1 MSRSRTHRRCVR
13 TAEAFLYKAVDGI
26 YPITGAGK
34 KRREESIRMRKNPWI
49 YYGKKLLI
57 FVVSIFLLSV
67 IVFYIARLAPGD
79 PLVSYYGERAEKMT
93 AGERAWAE
101 EKLGLHESITV
112 QYGKWLGRAVRGD
125 FGISYKYKM
134 DVLEVIEGRVGNTLL
149 LGGVGFV
156 LIFVL
161 ALLLGIWCAWNEER
175 LIDRAICKIGTV
187 TSCIPE
193 FWLSLVL
200 ILIFAVELKVLP
212 SSGAY
217 TIGKENDL
225 GDRILHLI
233 LPMTVVVLGHLWY
246 YAYLIRNKLLE
257 EVRTD
262 YVLLAKSK
270 GVTGKSVMFRHC
282 VRNIIPTYLSIMAI
296 SVPHILGGT
305 YIIETVFSYPG
316 IGTLSYESARYQDY
330 NLLMVICLLSGALVI
345 LCNMIAQTINERI
358 DPRMKGPDL
367 TEDAEV
373 IMR

>member
-1 MSRSRTHRRCVR
+1 
-13 TAEAFLYKAVDGI
+13 
-26 YPITGAGK
+26 
-34 KRREESIRMRKNPWI
+34 MRKNPWI

-112 QYGKWLGRAVRGD
+112 QYGKWLGQAVRGD

-225 GDRILHLI
+225 GDRILHLL

-367 TEDAEV
+367 TENAEV

>member
-1 MSRSRTHRRCVR
+1 
-13 TAEAFLYKAVDGI
+13 
-26 YPITGAGK
+26 
-34 KRREESIRMRKNPWI
+34 MRKNPWI

-79 PLVSYYGERAEKMT
+79 PLVSYYGDRAEKMT

-112 QYGKWLGRAVRGD
+112 QYGKWLGQAVRGD

-134 DVLEVIEGRVGNTLL
+134 DVQEVIEGRIGNTLL
-149 LGGVGFV
+149 LGGVGFM

-373 IMR
+373 VMR

>member
-1 MSRSRTHRRCVR
+1 
-13 TAEAFLYKAVDGI
+13 
-26 YPITGAGK
+26 
-34 KRREESIRMRKNPWI
+34 MRKNPWI

-93 AGERAWAE
+93 AEERAWAE

-134 DVLEVIEGRVGNTLL
+134 DVLEVIEGRIGNTLL

-161 ALLLGIWCAWNEER
+161 ALILGIWCAWNEER

-200 ILIFAVELKVLP
+200 ILLFAVELKVLP

-282 VRNIIPTYLSIMAI
+282 VRNIIPTYLSSMAI

-367 TEDAEV
+367 TENAEV

>member
-1 MSRSRTHRRCVR
+1 
-13 TAEAFLYKAVDGI
+13 
-26 YPITGAGK
+26 
-34 KRREESIRMRKNPWI
+34 MRKNPWI

-79 PLVSYYGERAEKMT
+79 PLVSYYGDRAEKMT
-93 AGERAWAE
+93 ARERAWAE

-134 DVLEVIEGRVGNTLL
+134 DVLEVIKGRIGNTLL

-257 EVRTD
+257 EVRAD

-305 YIIETVFSYPG
+305 YIIEMVFSYPG

-367 TEDAEV
+367 TENVEV

>member
-1 MSRSRTHRRCVR
+1 
-13 TAEAFLYKAVDGI
+13 
-26 YPITGAGK
+26 
-34 KRREESIRMRKNPWI
+34 MRKNPWI

-200 ILIFAVELKVLP
+200 ILIFAVKLKALP

-270 GVTGKSVMFRHC
+270 GVTGKSVMIRHC

-367 TEDAEV
+367 TENAEV
-373 IMR
+373 IM

>member
-1 MSRSRTHRRCVR
+1 
-13 TAEAFLYKAVDGI
+13 
-26 YPITGAGK
+26 
-34 KRREESIRMRKNPWI
+34 MRKNPWI

-79 PLVSYYGERAEKMT
+79 PLVSYYGDRAEKMT

-112 QYGKWLGRAVRGD
+112 QYGKWLERAVCGD

-134 DVLEVIEGRVGNTLL
+134 DVLEVIEGRIGNTLL

-217 TIGKENDL
+217 TIGNENDL

-305 YIIETVFSYPG
+305 YIIEMVFSYPG

-367 TEDAEV
+367 TENVEV

>member
-1 MSRSRTHRRCVR
+1 
-13 TAEAFLYKAVDGI
+13 
-26 YPITGAGK
+26 
-34 KRREESIRMRKNPWI
+34 MRKNPWI

-112 QYGKWLGRAVRGD
+112 QYGKWLGRTVRGD

-367 TEDAEV
+367 TENAEV

>member
-1 MSRSRTHRRCVR
+1 
-13 TAEAFLYKAVDGI
+13 
-26 YPITGAGK
+26 
-34 KRREESIRMRKNPWI
+34 MRKNPWI

-282 VRNIIPTYLSIMAI
+282 VRNIIPTYLSIMAM

>member
-1 MSRSRTHRRCVR
+1 
-13 TAEAFLYKAVDGI
+13 
-26 YPITGAGK
+26 
-34 KRREESIRMRKNPWI
+34 MRKNPWI

-79 PLVSYYGERAEKMT
+79 PLVSYYGDRAEKMT

-112 QYGKWLGRAVRGD
+112 QYGKWLGRAVCGD

-134 DVLEVIEGRVGNTLL
+134 DVLEVIEGRIGNTLL
-149 LGGVGFV
+149 LGGVGFMM
-156 LIFVL
+156 IFVL

-257 EVRTD
+257 EVRAD

-305 YIIETVFSYPG
+305 YIIEMVFSYPG

-367 TEDAEV
+367 TENAEV

>member
-1 MSRSRTHRRCVR
+1 
-13 TAEAFLYKAVDGI
+13 
-26 YPITGAGK
+26 
-34 KRREESIRMRKNPWI
+34 MRKNPWI

-79 PLVSYYGERAEKMT
+79 PLVSYYGERA
-93 AGERAWAE
+93 WAE

-112 QYGKWLGRAVRGD
+112 QYGKWLGQAVRGD

-367 TEDAEV
+367 TETAEV

>member
-1 MSRSRTHRRCVR
+1 
-13 TAEAFLYKAVDGI
+13 
-26 YPITGAGK
+26 
-34 KRREESIRMRKNPWI
+34 MRKNPWI

-79 PLVSYYGERAEKMT
+79 PLVSYYGDRAEKMT

-101 EKLGLHESITV
+101 EKLGLHESIAV
-112 QYGKWLGRAVRGD
+112 QYGKWLERAVCGD

-134 DVLEVIEGRVGNTLL
+134 DVLEVIKGRIGNTLL
-149 LGGVGFV
+149 LGGVGFM

-217 TIGKENDL
+217 TIGNENDL

-257 EVRTD
+257 EVRAD

-305 YIIETVFSYPG
+305 YIIEMVFSYPG

-367 TEDAEV
+367 TENVEV

>member
-1 MSRSRTHRRCVR
+1 
-13 TAEAFLYKAVDGI
+13 
-26 YPITGAGK
+26 
-34 KRREESIRMRKNPWI
+34 MRKNPWI

-57 FVVSIFLLSV
+57 FVVSTFLLSV

-367 TEDAEV
+367 TETAEV

>member
-1 MSRSRTHRRCVR
+1 
-13 TAEAFLYKAVDGI
+13 
-26 YPITGAGK
+26 
-34 KRREESIRMRKNPWI
+34 MRKNPWI

-112 QYGKWLGRAVRGD
+112 QYGKWLGRAVCGD

-217 TIGKENDL
+217 TIGNENDL

-257 EVRTD
+257 EVRAD

-305 YIIETVFSYPG
+305 YIIEMVFSYPG

-367 TEDAEV
+367 TENVEV

>member
-1 MSRSRTHRRCVR
+1 
-13 TAEAFLYKAVDGI
+13 
-26 YPITGAGK
+26 
-34 KRREESIRMRKNPWI
+34 MRKNPWI

-79 PLVSYYGERAEKMT
+79 PLVSYYGDRAEKMT
-93 AGERAWAE
+93 AGERAWSE

-134 DVLEVIEGRVGNTLL
+134 DVLEVIKGRIGNTLL

-175 LIDRAICKIGTV
+175 LIDRAIWKIGTV

-257 EVRTD
+257 EVRAD

-305 YIIETVFSYPG
+305 YIIEMVFSYPG

-367 TEDAEV
+367 TENVEV

>member
-1 MSRSRTHRRCVR
+1 
-13 TAEAFLYKAVDGI
+13 
-26 YPITGAGK
+26 
-34 KRREESIRMRKNPWI
+34 MRKNPWI

-79 PLVSYYGERAEKMT
+79 PLVSYYGDRAEKMS

-161 ALLLGIWCAWNEER
+161 ALLLGVWCAWNEER

-358 DPRMKGPDL
+358 DSRMKGPDL
-367 TEDAEV
+367 TETAEV

>member
-1 MSRSRTHRRCVR
+1 
-13 TAEAFLYKAVDGI
+13 
-26 YPITGAGK
+26 
-34 KRREESIRMRKNPWI
+34 MRKNPWI

-79 PLVSYYGERAEKMT
+79 PLVSYYGDRAEKMT

-200 ILIFAVELKVLP
+200 ILIFAVELKVFP

-262 YVLLAKSK
+262 YVFLAKSK

-367 TEDAEV
+367 TETAEV

>member
-1 MSRSRTHRRCVR
+1 
-13 TAEAFLYKAVDGI
+13 
-26 YPITGAGK
+26 
-34 KRREESIRMRKNPWI
+34 MRKNPWI

-79 PLVSYYGERAEKMT
+79 PLVSYYGDRAEKMT

-217 TIGKENDL
+217 TIGKEKDL

-296 SVPHILGGT
+296 SVPYILGGT

-330 NLLMVICLLSGALVI
+330 NLLLVICLLSGALVI

-367 TEDAEV
+367 TETAEV

>member
-1 MSRSRTHRRCVR
+1 
-13 TAEAFLYKAVDGI
+13 
-26 YPITGAGK
+26 
-34 KRREESIRMRKNPWI
+34 MRKNPWI

-367 TEDAEV
+367 TETAEG

>member
-1 MSRSRTHRRCVR
+1 
-13 TAEAFLYKAVDGI
+13 
-26 YPITGAGK
+26 
-34 KRREESIRMRKNPWI
+34 MRKTPWI

-175 LIDRAICKIGTV
+175 LIDRAICKIGMV

-193 FWLSLVL
+193 FWLSLML

>member
-1 MSRSRTHRRCVR
+1 MQ
-13 TAEAFLYKAVDGI
+13 
-26 YPITGAGK
+26 
-34 KRREESIRMRKNPWI
+34 KNPWI

-79 PLVSYYGERAEKMT
+79 PLVSYYGDRAEKMT

-134 DVLEVIEGRVGNTLL
+134 DVLEVIEGRIGNTLL
-149 LGGVGFV
+149 LGGVGFM

-200 ILIFAVELKVLP
+200 ILIFAVKLKALP

-270 GVTGKSVMFRHC
+270 GVTGKSVMIRHC

-330 NLLMVICLLSGALVI
+330 NLLMVICLLSGAVVI

-358 DPRMKGPDL
+358 DPRMKGSDL
-367 TEDAEV
+367 TENAEV
-373 IMR
+373 VMR